1 MQLHVKTELR
11 NGHYVNHFKAIQYL
25 FHQQGC
31 VWIFSSNRANA
42 SFLQA
47 QFSSNMLIFLE
58 QYCIPCTKG
67 MLLHN
72 SVMRTKTCISYK
84 DVGPIGCPAFKES
97 CFIPELQ
104 YTFETVMQLVQ
115 EAVFLQ
121 SMKYADPSTASC
133 VLLKKCSLHFKYFK
147 WSVFLKLYSIPSR
160 RLYSRTIY
168 NMLGNKNIH
177 TAFLHSVP

>member
-1 MQLHVKTELR
+1 
-11 NGHYVNHFKAIQYL
+11 
-25 FHQQGC
+25 
-31 VWIFSSNRANA
+31 
-42 SFLQA
+42 
-47 QFSSNMLIFLE
+47 
-58 QYCIPCTKG
+58 

-104 YTFETVMQLVQ
+104 YTFETVMWLVQ

-121 SMKYADPSTASC
+121 SMKYPDPSTASC

-177 TAFLHSVP
+177 TAFLHSVPWKMKRLLTHHNIPSKQDIRGSTIFLKHEKTVNTFFWKM